1 MAGRPKQRLGLGP
14 FRVDSRLS
22 RPATNGQGE
31 FRAKRSRSV
40 RSDPLEHNFRMGI
53 VCATA
58 LEGDYALAAGLA
70 QRVVEKN
77 PEVTWAY
84 RHIIAYSAL
93 AGDLVTAR
101 DAIGRLRAAN
111 PGVAVTMS
119 TSHPLRSVS
128 RLYDVLAQGWRLAG
142 LLEEN

>member
-1 MAGRPKQRLGLGP
+1 MARPEQRLGLGP

-31 FRAKRSRSV
+31 FRAGVHAQSARPAGAQFQDGHR
-40 RSDPLEHNFRMGI
+40 L
-53 VCATA
+53 ATA

-77 PEVTWAY
+77 PEDDMGLSPALSHTRRWLGTW
-84 RHIIAYSAL
+84 L
-93 AGDLVTAR
+93 LLVTR
-101 DAIGRLRAAN
+101 FGRLRAAN
-111 PGVAVTMS
+111 PGVAVTMMT

-128 RLYDVLAQGWRLAG
+128 RLFDVLAQGWRLAG